1 MGLLAPALPRVDLQ
15 MPPQGRLDD
24 DLFFAI
30 CQANRDYR
38 IERNARGD
46 IQIMP
51 PTGAL
56 TGKRNSDLLTDL
68 NLWARRDG
76 RGLVFDSSTGFNL
89 PNGATRSPDVAW
101 VLRERLARL
110 SEAERRGFLPLAPDL
125 VIELA
130 SATDAVPNLLAKMQ
144 RIPRQRG
151 TARLADPA
159 RAMPGPGLRRR
170 LRTPLPGPPRG
181 PGRPGPAAGP
191 NPRPHPDLAGG
202 PLAACRPLRLSAQ

>member
-1 MGLLAPALPRVDLQ
+1 MGLLAPDFPRVDLQ

-51 PTGAL
+51 PTGGL
-56 TGKRNSDLLTDL
+56 TGRRNTDL
-68 NLWARRDG
+68 IIDLGNWARRDG

-101 VLRERLARL
+101 VLRERLDRL
-110 SEAERRGFLPLAPDL
+110 SEAQRRGFLPLAPDL

-130 SATDAVPNLLAKMQ
+130 SPTDAVPGLVAKMREYQDNGVRLGWLILPAQ
-144 RIPRQRG
+144 RQVQVFAAGREPHCLNHPG
-151 TARLADPA
+151 ALADPDLL
-159 RAMPGPGLRRR
+159 PGLT
-170 LRTPLPGPPRG
+170 L
-181 PGRPGPAAGP
+181 
-191 NPRPHPDLAGG
+191 DLTRIWQAD
-202 PLAACRPLRLSAQ
+202 L

>member
-68 NLWARRDG
+68 NVWARRDG

-130 SATDAVPNLLAKMQ
+130 SATDAVPDLLAKMREYQDNGVRLGWLILPAQ
-144 RIPRQRG
+144 RQVQVFSAGCEPRCLDHPE
-151 TARLADPA
+151 ALADPDLL
-159 RAMPGPGLRRR
+159 PGLT
-170 LRTPLPGPPRG
+170 L
-181 PGRPGPAAGP
+181 
-191 NPRPHPDLAGG
+191 DLTRIWQAD
-202 PLAACRPLRLSAQ
+202 L

>member
-89 PNGATRSPDVAW
+89 PNGATRCPDVAW
-101 VLRERLARL
+101 VLRERLASL
-110 SEAERRGFLPLAPDL
+110 SEAKRRGFLPLAPDL

-130 SATDAVPNLLAKMQ
+130 SATDAVPGLLARMREYQDNGVRLGWLILPAQ
-144 RIPRQRG
+144 RQVQVCAAGSEPLCLDHPH
-151 TARLADPA
+151 ALADPDLL
-159 RAMPGPGLRRR
+159 PGLH
-170 LRTPLPGPPRG
+170 LDLTPIWQ
-181 PGRPGPAAGP
+181 A
-191 NPRPHPDLAGG
+191 DL
-202 PLAACRPLRLSAQ
+202 

>member
-101 VLRERLARL
+101 VLRERLASL
-110 SEAERRGFLPLAPDL
+110 SEAKRRGFLPLAPDL

-130 SATDAVPNLLAKMQ
+130 SATDAVPGLLAKMREYQDNGVRLGWLILPAQ
-144 RIPRQRG
+144 RQVQVFAAGCEPR
-151 TARLADPA
+151 RLDHPQALTDPDLL
-159 RAMPGPGLRRR
+159 PGLD
-170 LRTPLPGPPRG
+170 L
-181 PGRPGPAAGP
+181 
-191 NPRPHPDLAGG
+191 DLARIWQAD
-202 PLAACRPLRLSAQ
+202 L

>member
-56 TGKRNSDLLTDL
+56 TGKRTLTCMTDL
-68 NLWARRDG
+68 NIWADATAAAW
-76 RGLVFDSSTGFNL
+76 SST
-89 PNGATRSPDVAW
+89 PPPASTSPTAPPAP
-101 VLRERLARL
+101 RTSPGCCASASPACRGRAARL
-110 SEAERRGFLPLAPDL
+110 PAPGPGPRHRARVRHRRCPRPARQ
-125 VIELA
+125 
-130 SATDAVPNLLAKMQ
+130 DAG
-144 RIPRQRG
+144 IPRQRG

-159 RAMPGPGLRRR
+159 RSTPGPGLLRRVR
-170 LRTPLPGPPRG
+170 PRCLDHPEALADPDLLPGLTL
-181 PGRPGPAAGP
+181 
-191 NPRPHPDLAGG
+191 DLTRIWQED
-202 PLAACRPLRLSAQ
+202 L

>member
-1 MGLLAPALPRVDLQ
+1 MGLLAPDLPRVNLQ
-15 MPPQGRLDD
+15 MPAQGRLDD

-51 PTGAL
+51 PTGGL
-56 TGKRNSDLLTDL
+56 TGKRNSDLITDL

-101 VLRERLARL
+101 VRRERIEAL
-110 SEAERRGFLPLAPDL
+110 SAAQRRGFLPLAPDL

-130 SATDAVPNLLAKMQ
+130 SPTDDVPDLLAKMREYQDNGVQLGWLIMPVQ
-144 RIPRQRG
+144 RQVQVFAVGAEPHCLEQPQALG
-151 TARLADPA
+151 EADLL
-159 RAMPGPGLRRR
+159 PGLA
-170 LRTPLPGPPRG
+170 L
-181 PGRPGPAAGP
+181 
-191 NPRPHPDLAGG
+191 DLTCIWRAD
-202 PLAACRPLRLSAQ
+202 L